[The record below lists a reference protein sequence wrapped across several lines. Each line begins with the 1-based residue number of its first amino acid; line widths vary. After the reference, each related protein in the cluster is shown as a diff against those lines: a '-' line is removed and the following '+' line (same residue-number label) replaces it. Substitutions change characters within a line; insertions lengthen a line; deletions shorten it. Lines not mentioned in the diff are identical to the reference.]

1 MQRQNR
7 RKNGQVTRRRRSRR
21 LVIEPLET
29 RTLLASGADLFALA
43 ADIVGESP
51 VVDSAREAVFA
62 LSENVAEG
70 ESGATVRFRL
80 EVTDTAGVPISSA
93 TVGQQFHVNVYVE
106 DARMQPTGVFAAYL
120 DIGYDVGLVT
130 ASPIVLGSTYQSFV
144 SGNTSTDGLIDEAGA
159 ADGLD
164 PLGGGEFFLFR
175 VPFAASFPGTV
186 NFLGNPADLSPQHD
200 VHIFGTVIPVS
211 PAEIDYGSA
220 QLTIPEPPS
229 DQIIDDGDAGF
240 SSVGFLRYFAS
251 GYEGHEEDVHFAAGD
266 SSGDQVS
273 WTFSNLSS
281 GIYRVS
287 ATWVPH
293 ANRATNAPYTIN
305 SGSPILVNQELAP
318 NNASFTSVRDS
329 DSGTYFADLDSGFS
343 LPAGGTITVTLSDA
357 ANEFVIADA
366 VRIERV
372 GEVVTEPE
380 IRVLDGTTDI
390 SDNGTVN
397 FGTTLPGVAIDKV
410 LTVEN
415 VGSENLTLS
424 LIDPN
429 SLPNGFQLLENFVET
444 TVPSG
449 DSRTFRVRLQSN
461 NEGNFGGLISIANND
476 SDENPFDLNLQG
488 SVADAPP
495 VPQVQII
502 DDGDAGFSS
511 VGFLRYFASG
521 YEGHEEDVHFAA
533 SDSSGDQVSWTFSNL
548 SSGIYRVSAT
558 WVHHANRATN

>member
-1 MQRQNR
+1 MRRQNR

-43 ADIVGESP
+43 ADIVGEPP
-51 VVDSAREAVFA
+51 VDDSAREAVFA

-120 DIGYDVGLVT
+120 DIAYDVGLVT

-164 PLGGGEFFLFR
+164 PLGSGEFFLFR
-175 VPFAASFPGTV
+175 VPFAASSPGTV
-186 NFLGNPADLSPQHD
+186 NFQGNPADESPQHD
-200 VHIFGTVIPVS
+200 VHVFGTVIPVS
-211 PAEIDYGSA
+211 PTGIDYGSV
-220 QLTIPEPPS
+220 QLTIPEPPT

-240 SSVGFLRYFAS
+240 ASVGFTRYFAP
-251 GYEGHEEDVHFAAGD
+251 GYEGHEEDVHFTAGN

-305 SGSPILVNQELAP
+305 GGSPIRINQELA
-318 NNASFTSVRDS
+318 
-329 DSGTYFADLDSGFS
+329 
-343 LPAGGTITVTLSDA
+343 
-357 ANEFVIADA
+357 
-366 VRIERV
+366 
-372 GEVVTEPE
+372 
-380 IRVLDGTTDI
+380 
-390 SDNGTVN
+390 
-397 FGTTLPGVAIDKV
+397 
-410 LTVEN
+410 
-415 VGSENLTLS
+415 
-424 LIDPN
+424 
-429 SLPNGFQLLENFVET
+429 
-444 TVPSG
+444 
-449 DSRTFRVRLQSN
+449 
-461 NEGNFGGLISIANND
+461 
-476 SDENPFDLNLQG
+476 
-488 SVADAPP
+488 
-495 VPQVQII
+495 
-502 DDGDAGFSS
+502 
-511 VGFLRYFASG
+511 
-521 YEGHEEDVHFAA
+521 
-533 SDSSGDQVSWTFSNL
+533 
-548 SSGIYRVSAT
+548 
-558 WVHHANRATN
+558 